1 LCQLDDHLKFYWLQQ
16 QLQETRIENQTFS
29 LVTTLAAQDA
39 SLHRSTIGNSLIRVD
54 TLVRLLAVK
63 VVPQELLDLRNP
75 GASTNKDNLMNL
87 ALLNASILHGL
98 LDRSHGLAEQVVVQ
112 LLKPSTGQWLR
123 EIGPIE
129 EGLNL
134 YTDLVLVAEGS
145 LGTLSFP
152 PQLSKST
159 VVLADV
165 LAVLLLDQLDEV
177 LHDSLVKV
185 LT

>member
-1 LCQLDDHLKFYWLQQ
+1 MIAVVTNPKDYVCDQG
-16 QLQETRIENQTFS
+16 QTFGF
-29 LVTTLAAQDA
+29 VTALAAENA
-39 SLHRSTIGNSLIRVD
+39 SLNRSTIGNSLIRVD
-54 TLVRLLAVK
+54 TLVGLLALE
-63 VVPQELLDLRNP
+63 VVSEELLNLGNP
-75 GASTNKDNLMNL
+75 GATTDKNNLMNL
-87 ALLNASILHGL
+87 ALLKASIVHSL
-98 LDRSHGLAEQVVVQ
+98 LDRSHGLAEQIIVQ
-112 LLKPSTGQWLR
+112 LLKSGTGQRLR
-123 EIGPIE
+123 EIGPVK

-134 YTDLVLVAEGS
+134 NTDLVLVAEGP